1 MFDCIVNN
9 CNTPDVIVI
18 FQLIRFYSP
27 PQMTA
32 IQSELRKQ
40 CNDSTKIII
49 QQHLRCN
56 TCVLFESKIKE
67 TANIRASDKSSVSC
81 GWYDGA
87 DDSTTASLLPYY
99 YLQQLQQHQQ
109 FNSYGYNG
117 HLLPSSEY
125 RLHSIQSRRKSI
137 YSIDHP

>member
-1 MFDCIVNN
+1 MFDCVVNN

-27 PQMTA
+27 SQMTA
-32 IQSELRKQ
+32 ILSELRKQ
-40 CNDSTKIII
+40 CNDSAKIII
-49 QQHLRCN
+49 QQHLRRN

-87 DDSTTASLLPYY
+87 DDSTTAP
-99 YLQQLQQHQQ
+99 LQQLQQHQQ

-117 HLLPSSEY
+117 HLLPSKEY
-125 RLHSIQSRRKSI
+125 RLHSIQSIRKSI